1 MQMPQTKAQAENV
14 WNETIHTPRDSE
26 IRTQWANDDDHDE
39 AVGVVVAGDYD
50 EIVYVRVYI
59 VLFIYHARTRANR
72 VRYTVFSVMH
82 SLA

>member
-1 MQMPQTKAQAENV
+1 MYEMKQYTRR
-14 WNETIHTPRDSE
+14 ETAM
-26 IRTQWANDDDHDE
+26 RTQWANDDDHDE